1 MRVARWSVVVTVSLL
16 GVAGA
21 ASGQSGQPVPS
32 AQSEGRRAPAEIRVP
47 EGNGVPVITDGLFS
61 PGEWDDAHRL
71 ALTPS
76 VQLYFKQYRGVVFI
90 GVRGDGPA
98 GIGPS
103 GLFLAVP
110 GGPIH
115 ELHVSAQLAEKVL
128 PATGEAPPFRF
139 GSTSDWYAN
148 EQRRDMQEAERL
160 QKEGKNPIEIIMA
173 TSYPS
178 DGIEFAIRRSKL
190 PGPRWLMRLGA
201 SALEGG
207 KPGWLVHPTG
217 SAERTTEGWQ
227 VLRLD

>member
-1 MRVARWSVVVTVSLL
+1 MRAASWSVVVTASLL
-16 GVAGA
+16 GIVGV
-21 ASGQSGQPVPS
+21 ASGQGRQPVPS
-32 AQSEGRRAPAEIRVP
+32 AQPEGPRALGEIVVP

-61 PGEWDDAHRL
+61 PGEWDDAHRV
-71 ALTPS
+71 ALTGS
-76 VQLYFKQYRGVVFI
+76 VQLYLKQYRGVVFI
-90 GVRGDGPA
+90 GVRGSGPA

-103 GLFLAVP
+103 DLFLAVP

-115 ELHVSAQLAEKVL
+115 QLHVSAQLGEKVL

-139 GSTSDWYAN
+139 GYTSDWYAN

-160 QKEGKNPIEIIMA
+160 EKEGKNPIEIMTA
-173 TSYPS
+173 TAYPA
-178 DGIEFAIRRSKL
+178 DGIEFAIRRSKV

-207 KPGWLVHPTG
+207 TPGWLVHPAATK
-217 SAERTTEGWQ
+217 ERTTDGWQ

>member
-1 MRVARWSVVVTVSLL
+1 MRLVRWSVLLAASVL

-21 ASGQSGQPVPS
+21 SGGQGPT
-32 AQSEGRRAPAEIRVP
+32 EIAVP
-47 EGNGVPVITDGLFS
+47 EGNGVPVITDGIFS

-76 VQLYFKQYRGVVFI
+76 VQLYVKQYRGVVFI
-90 GVRGDGPA
+90 GVRGSGQG

-103 GLFLAVP
+103 DLFLATP

-115 ELHVSAQLAEKVL
+115 QLHVSAQLGQKVL
-128 PATGEAPPFRF
+128 PATGDAPPFRF
-139 GSTSDWYAN
+139 GYTSDWYAN

-160 QKEGKNPIEIIMA
+160 QKEGKNPIEIMMA
-173 TSYPS
+173 NSYPS

-190 PGPRWLMRLGA
+190 PGMRWLMRLGA

-207 KPGWLVHPTG
+207 KPGMLVHPAG
-217 SAERTTEGWQ
+217 TTERATDGWQ
-227 VLRLD
+227 ALRFD

>member
-1 MRVARWSVVVTVSLL
+1 MKLALCSAAMTVGLL

-21 ASGQSGQPVPS
+21 SSGP
-32 AQSEGRRAPAEIRVP
+32 APAEVAVP
-47 EGNGVPVITDGLFS
+47 EGSGVPVITDGLFS
-61 PGEWDDAHRL
+61 PGEWDDATRV

-76 VQLYFKQYRGVVFI
+76 VQLHLKQFRGVVFI
-90 GVRGDGPA
+90 GVRGSGQG

-103 GLFLAVP
+103 DLFLATP

-115 ELHVSAQLAEKVL
+115 QLHVSAQLGEKVL
-128 PATGEAPPFRF
+128 AAAGDAPPFRW
-139 GSTSDWYAN
+139 GYTSDWYAN
-148 EQRRDMQEAERL
+148 ELRRDMQEAERP
-160 QKEGKNPIEIIMA
+160 QKEGRNPIEIMVA

-178 DGIEFAIRRSKL
+178 DGIEFAIRRSKIS
-190 PGPRWLMRLGA
+190 GARWLMRLGA

-207 KPGWLVHPTG
+207 KPGMLVHPAG

>member
-1 MRVARWSVVVTVSLL
+1 MRPTRWSLVLAASVLA
-16 GVAGA
+16 VAGA
-21 ASGQSGQPVPS
+21 SGGS
-32 AQSEGRRAPAEIRVP
+32 APAEIAVP

-76 VQLYFKQYRGVVFI
+76 VQLYVKQYRGVVFI
-90 GVRGDGPA
+90 GVRGSGQG

-103 GLFLAVP
+103 GLFLAAP

-115 ELHVSAQLAEKVL
+115 ELHVSAQLGEKVL
-128 PATGEAPPFRF
+128 PATGEAPPFRW
-139 GSTSDWYAN
+139 GYTTDWYAN
-148 EQRRDMQEAERL
+148 EQRRDVDEGERL
-160 QKEGKNPIEIIMA
+160 KKEGKNPIEIMIA

-190 PGPRWLMRLGA
+190 AGPRWLMRLQA

-207 KPGWLVHPTG
+207 KPGMLVHPAGT
-217 SAERTTEGWQ
+217 AERATDGWQ
-227 VLRLD
+227 ALRLD

>member
-1 MRVARWSVVVTVSLL
+1 M
-16 GVAGA
+16 
-21 ASGQSGQPVPS
+21 
-32 AQSEGRRAPAEIRVP
+32 P

-61 PGEWDDAHRL
+61 PGEWDDARRL

-76 VQLYFKQYRGVVFI
+76 VELFFKQYRGVVFI
-90 GVRGDGPA
+90 GVRGEGPA

-103 GLFLAVP
+103 GLFLAAP

-115 ELHVSAQLAEKVL
+115 ELHVSAQLGEKVL

-139 GSTSDWYAN
+139 GYTSDWYAN
-148 EQRRDMQEAERL
+148 EQRRDMQEGERL
-160 QKEGKNPIEIIMA
+160 QKEGKNPIEIMIA
-173 TSYPS
+173 TAYPA

-201 SALEGG
+201 SAIESG
-207 KPGWLVHPTG
+207 KPGWLVHPAGTK
-217 SAERTTEGWQ
+217 ERATDGWQ